1 MLGDTEVSKTNNFCS
16 HGASKTNISNTDK
29 YKEENI
35 SGTLPLGFPL
45 ARGEGFQLS
54 RGDSLLRKRWSG

>member
-1 MLGDTEVSKTNNFCS
+1 MLITDLNINSISFINSIYVVGTVQGSDDTEVSKTNNFCS

-35 SGTLPLGFPL
+35 LG
-45 ARGEGFQLS
+45 
-54 RGDSLLRKRWSG
+54 